1 MYAKP
6 FYWMTDIFQVLVM
19 CMLKWHE
26 AERSALLAAFM
37 PSKGD
42 GAALTPFD
50 RIAPMGNCGNNIRE

>member
-1 MYAKP
+1 
-6 FYWMTDIFQVLVM
+6 MTDIFQVLVM
-19 CMLKWHE
+19 CMLKWQE